1 MVATASGDREGQAL
15 AHHGLCESYFFLTPF
30 ERSLEHGQRA
40 DTLLRELGQK
50 PMVAHNAYMVSWAL
64 GFLGRWSEG
73 LTMVQASVA
82 GSREIGNRRDE
93 AFALF
98 NRAEILLGLGQM
110 SEALADAE
118 LATSILRELDL
129 PRGELVGLNVT
140 SDVLGELWQLDRL
153 VENAEKALRTSDA
166 FGGRFH
172 RPEALA
178 GMGWRSLVLG
188 DRDGAQAYFRE
199 AHDADAAPLD
209 VMWSGRTEVLAWEWA
224 GDIEG
229 LERIAARLIERFGE
243 PRGVWGIWGGYASAL
258 AASLDERW
266 ADASELA
273 RAVLEEAGSC
283 SEMRAEWRAAAVAA
297 RSLRILGRVDEAER
311 CRIRGAAILRPVLDS
326 VPDELRSVFAAKP
339 AAAELLRVP

>member
-1 MVATASGDREGQAL
+1 
-15 AHHGLCESYFFLTPF
+15 
-30 ERSLEHGQRA
+30 
-40 DTLLRELGQK
+40 
-50 PMVAHNAYMVSWAL
+50 
-64 GFLGRWSEG
+64 
-73 LTMVQASVA
+73 
-82 GSREIGNRRDE
+82 
-93 AFALF
+93 
-98 NRAEILLGLGQM
+98 M

-178 GMGWRSLVLG
+178 GMGWRSLV
-188 DRDGAQAYFRE
+188 
-199 AHDADAAPLD
+199 
-209 VMWSGRTEVLAWEWA
+209 
-224 GDIEG
+224 
-229 LERIAARLIERFGE
+229 
-243 PRGVWGIWGGYASAL
+243 VWGIWGGYASAL

-266 ADASELA
+266 ADASELG